1 MGVIY
6 ESNLRRRILM
16 WSILHSSNFHWVLTS
31 TLILGAAAGM
41 VGSLAYWKKQ
51 SLMSDALA
59 HAALPGVIIGF
70 LLIGEKNIIL
80 LILGA
85 AISALIG
92 AFFIQ
97 WVQSAT
103 RISEDTAMGMVLSIF
118 FGFGIMLLTI
128 VNRTAGGN
136 QSGLDSFIFG
146 QAASMVRTDVFTML
160 ILAISVIAI
169 VFIGFKEWKIYLFD
183 PNFAKG
189 IGLSLRGMNV
199 IYTLVLVTTIVIG
212 IQAVGVIL
220 IAALLIIPSV
230 SARYWTN
237 SFRLMIFLSA
247 LFGGVS
253 GLLGTFISAIGKGW
267 PTGPFIV
274 IFAALF
280 FMISLVFGKEKGI
293 FINYIERRT
302 QRKHLI
308 SPHRPSTVRSGMK

>member
-1 MGVIY
+1 
-6 ESNLRRRILM
+6 M
-16 WSILHSSNFHWVLTS
+16 WSILHSSNFQWVLTS

-41 VGSLAYWKKQ
+41 VGCLAYWKKQ

-59 HAALPGVIIGF
+59 HAALPGVIISF

-85 AISALIG
+85 TVSALIG
-92 AFFIQ
+92 AIFIQ

-146 QAASMVRTDVFTML
+146 QAASMVRSDVLTML
-160 ILAISVIAI
+160 ILAIAVII
-169 VFIGFKEWKIYLFD
+169 VVFIGFKEWKIFLFD
-183 PNFAKG
+183 PSFAKG
-189 IGLSLRGMNV
+189 IGLSLKGMNI

-237 SFRLMIFLSA
+237 SFLNMIILSA
-247 LFGGVS
+247 IFGGLS
-253 GLLGTFISAIGKGW
+253 GVIGTFISAIGTGW

-274 IFAALF
+274 VIAASF
-280 FMISLVFGKEKGI
+280 FIISLVFGKEKGLV
-293 FINYIERRT
+293 INHLERRSH
-302 QRKHLI
+302 RKQLVA
-308 SPHRPSTVRSGMK
+308 SKRRTSTLEVKGAE